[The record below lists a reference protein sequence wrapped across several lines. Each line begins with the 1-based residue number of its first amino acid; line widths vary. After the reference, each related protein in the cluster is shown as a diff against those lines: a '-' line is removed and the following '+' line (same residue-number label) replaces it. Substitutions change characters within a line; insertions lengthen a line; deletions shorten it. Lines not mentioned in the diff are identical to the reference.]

1 MVKVKKLSRVLV
13 AIDGSN
19 ESMRAAEYALSIA
32 VNNEAELILLHVF
45 YSQLAYAYTLYLS
58 KVQDSS
64 SFDAILRSAEEQAN
78 RWFNVIKNKLE
89 EGNGQRI
96 GIKSEVIVTSTSV
109 SKAILEYAEHN
120 KISLIA
126 IGAKSKSALK
136 KVLLG
141 SATSELLINSPT
153 PVLVV
158 K

>member
-45 YSQLAYAYTLYLS
+45 YSQLAYAYTSYLS

-89 EGNGQRI
+89 EGNGHRI

-153 PVLVV
+153 PVLVI

>member
-45 YSQLAYAYTLYLS
+45 YSQLAYAYTSYLS

-153 PVLVV
+153 PVLVI

>member
-45 YSQLAYAYTLYLS
+45 YSQLAYAYTSYLS

-120 KISLIA
+120 KIGLIA

-153 PVLVV
+153 PVLVI

>member
-32 VNNEAELILLHVF
+32 VNNEAELILLHVV
-45 YSQLAYAYTLYLS
+45 YSQLAYAYTSYLS

-78 RWFNVIKNKLE
+78 CWFNVIKNKLE
-89 EGNGQRI
+89 EGNGPRI

>member
-45 YSQLAYAYTLYLS
+45 YSQLAYAYTSYLS

-126 IGAKSKSALK
+126 IGAKNKSALK

-153 PVLVV
+153 PVLVI

>member
-45 YSQLAYAYTLYLS
+45 YSQLAYAYTSYLS

-96 GIKSEVIVTSTSV
+96 GIKSEVIITSTSV